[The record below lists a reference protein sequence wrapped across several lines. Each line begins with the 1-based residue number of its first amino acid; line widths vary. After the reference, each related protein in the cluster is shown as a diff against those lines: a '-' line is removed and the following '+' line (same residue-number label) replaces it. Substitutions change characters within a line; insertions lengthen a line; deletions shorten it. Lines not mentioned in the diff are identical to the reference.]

1 MMRDERFLR
10 VVCFVCLLT
19 AIGIDPLRAAAMG
32 AQKDTPTN
40 FEIIGR
46 ISAEAVRDIIAQIG
60 VLRQGETV
68 ILHKAK
74 SAGSV
79 DFMME
84 NAFTTEMRDAGIR
97 LSVEAA
103 ERDTGAVQ
111 RVRYRLSYQIIR
123 LSLSYPRVERKWWF
137 GPREVT
143 RSANAT
149 LFVQFINL
157 ATGDIAWVR
166 EINKSYRDAIDYSM
180 LNAVEDAQY
189 DFTRPPHSEF
199 KMTRLFEPIV
209 VGGIVI
215 GLVYLFFSNQQD

>member
-1 MMRDERFLR
+1 MSPRED
-10 VVCFVCLLT
+10 V
-19 AIGIDPLRAAAMG
+19 
-32 AQKDTPTN
+32 PTN

-46 ISAEAVRDIIAQIG
+46 ISSEAVRDIIAQIG
-60 VLRQGETV
+60 VLRQGEVV

-84 NAFTTEMRDAGIR
+84 NAFAAEMRDAGIN

-103 ERDTGAVQ
+103 DKDTSAA
-111 RVRYRLSYQIIR
+111 RSVRYRLSYQIVR
-123 LSLSYPRVERKWWF
+123 LSLSYPQLERKWWF

-143 RSANAT
+143 RNANAT

-157 ATGDIAWVR
+157 GTGDILWVR
-166 EINKSYRDAIDYSM
+166 EINKTYRDTIDYSM
-180 LNAVEDAQY
+180 LKAVEDAQY
-189 DFTRPPHSEF
+189 EFTRPPHSEF
-199 KMTRLFEPIV
+199 KMRRLFEPIV

-215 GLVYLFFSNQQD
+215 GLVYLFFSNQQE